1 MATLNLDKMFVL
13 IVNDYGPHG
22 IAFAETG
29 LADATFEKACE
40 DLHSGQFSNPRAVIE
55 FNPVEGR
62 CRDITEEVM
71 EVVREMNE
79 AGGADNSPEEWESD
93 ELGTGRE
100 LEPSARAPW

>member
-1 MATLNLDKMFVL
+1 MTLNLDKMFVL

-71 EVVREMNE
+71 DVVREMAE
-79 AGGADNSPEEWESD
+79 ADDAHATQWDHEDDYADRAEW
-93 ELGTGRE
+93 R
-100 LEPSARAPW
+100 ARA

>member
-1 MATLNLDKMFVL
+1 MNLDKMFVL
-13 IVNDYGPHG
+13 IINDYGPHG

-79 AGGADNSPEEWESD
+79 AADAEAGPQGWDAEDDYADRAEW
-93 ELGTGRE
+93 R
-100 LEPSARAPW
+100 ARA

>member
-1 MATLNLDKMFVL
+1 MATLNLDKMFVV
-13 IVNDYGPHG
+13 IVNDFGPHG
-22 IAFAETG
+22 IAFVETG

-79 AGGADNSPEEWESD
+79 DADHGPD
-93 ELGTGRE
+93 FDGDDPDFGTGRE
-100 LEPSARAPW
+100 LEPSCRTW

>member
-1 MATLNLDKMFVL
+1 MTIDLDKMFVL

-55 FNPVEGR
+55 FNPIEGTS
-62 CRDITEEVM
+62 RDITEEVM
-71 EVVREMNE
+71 EVVREMR
-79 AGGADNSPEEWESD
+79 D
-93 ELGTGRE
+93 EDD
-100 LEPSARAPW
+100 ARAQADYEDRFDRDRMHMQAGW

>member
-1 MATLNLDKMFVL
+1 MNLDKQFVL
-13 IVNDYGPHG
+13 VINEFGKYGL
-22 IAFAETG
+22 AFVETG

-40 DLHSGQFSNPRAVIE
+40 DIHSGQFSNPRAVIE

-79 AGGADNSPEEWESD
+79 AAEHGSD
-93 ELGTGRE
+93 AVFDEDEPRDGRE
-100 LEPSARAPW
+100 LEPSCRTW